1 MLIKSIK
8 IKNLFGMFNYTLN
21 FNYDEKI
28 TILYGPNGIGKT
40 VILNLIDNIFQKEFI
55 KVSDVNFHKI
65 VFNLDNNTSLEIERK
80 TDKKFNDDISTLEF
94 AFKKN
99 KRTIKK
105 LLPESYLIEINRE
118 RFFLY
123 KRAILKR
130 DYEAKK
136 ITKEQ
141 YDEEMNELFFV
152 RKYPMPRGRMF
163 HQRISDYDNQRLEF
177 DNLFNK
183 YCVKTEL
190 IDTYRLTMQEKSD
203 EERNTIVAKNRVVEY
218 AKDLANKITYALKN
232 YSSVAQEKERTF
244 PIRII
249 KQTEKTQ
256 LDSKVIEKQLIQIES
271 QRSQYEELGLL
282 DKNDDDIRIKISK
295 ADNISSTKL
304 SVLSEYIHDNEEK
317 LKTLN
322 ELALKITTFKD
333 IINKRF
339 SNKQIYFSNDK
350 GFYFKNRR
358 GEEIDTKNLSS
369 GEQHEIIM
377 FYDFLFNF
385 ENDTLI
391 IIDEPELSLH
401 VAWQVEFLKDYMTI
415 TENKNNHLLIATHS
429 PQLINDYWNL
439 CIDLESSCEYS
450 A

>member
-21 FNYDEKI
+21 FNYDKKI

-105 LLPESYLIEINRE
+105 LLPESYLIEIDKE

-152 RKYPMPRGRMF
+152 RRYPMPRGRMF

-177 DNLFNK
+177 DVLFNE

-190 IDTYRLTMQEKSD
+190 IDTYRLTMQKKSD
-203 EERNTIVAKNRVVEY
+203 EERNMIVAKNRVVEY

-282 DKNDDDIRIKISK
+282 DKNDDAIRIKISK